1 MERGVGGGRKV
12 CPLGSML
19 CKPGSLFF
27 LSRILHKNPNN
38 LTTTATINN
47 AAKAIDS
54 ICCYPTLLPS
64 LSPSVSVCLSVLHS
78 AKMRNTI

>member
-1 MERGVGGGRKV
+1 MERGSGGGRKV

-54 ICCYPTLLPS
+54 ICCYPTLLP
-64 LSPSVSVCLSVLHS
+64 VSVCLSMLHS